1 MGNIYLY
8 AIIGLAIAVILLGIW
23 IIHLINQ
30 GKKELVYTKEELN
43 HTIKY
48 LETEI
53 NKIKKNLTKHTNQH
67 EKTDN
72 KSDS

>member
-1 MGNIYLY
+1 MENIYPY
-8 AIIGLAIAVILLGIW
+8 IIIGLAVAIVLLGIW
-23 IIHLINQ
+23 IKYLVNQ

-53 NKIKKNLTKHTNQH
+53 NKIKKDFTKHSYLH
-67 EKTDN
+67 EKSE
-72 KSDS
+72 KA